1 VPLALAVLLV
11 AGGLALGSSSVDPV
25 QLRLLGVRLGQGAV
39 AAAGVQILATEYG
52 SGLIRMTLLAVP
64 RRLDVLA
71 AKAAVLTA
79 LVAPAAV
86 LGVGVAV
93 LGLSP
98 DGGLLRAAFGSV
110 LHLILIGLLGL
121 GVAAVVRSSA
131 AAMGIV
137 LSLLYLMPMLLR
149 MLPDPDWQRIL
160 YRTTPATAVQARPW
174 QALSVDPLDGR
185 RRELFKLAA
194 PLFRE
199 HGYRG
204 ATIKALA
211 HACHLTPAGLYHY
224 FESKADF
231 ATYVIRQP
239 HLDWRSVHV
248 DPDIDALEQLRD
260 FIDLAVRELPD
271 FLLAMDLAAELPL
284 PGIAHIRK
292 AMFGEGDAVFG
303 RYLAAVRPGLTPEA
317 ARDLARLV
325 LSLLVGSHE
334 IGPGRATD
342 AATTRDRIVRVLR
355 SELVPLAAD
364 GARFDRVMAGR

>member
-1 VPLALAVLLV
+1 MASWLAGPDVVAARRLRWSAAWRAEWDKLLTGGAGLAVPLALAVLLV

-160 YRTTPATAVQARPW
+160 YRTTPATAVQALTTTVDNAILPLGPW
-174 QALSVDPLDGR
+174 SALGVV
-185 RRELFKLAA
+185 AA
-194 PLFRE
+194 WSA
-199 HGYRG
+199 G
-204 ATIKALA
+204 ALA
-211 HACHLTPAGLYHY
+211 LGALLLH
-224 FESKADF
+224 
-231 ATYVIRQP
+231 R
-239 HLDWRSVHV
+239 R
-248 DPDIDALEQLRD
+248 DA
-260 FIDLAVRELPD
+260 
-271 FLLAMDLAAELPL
+271 
-284 PGIAHIRK
+284 
-292 AMFGEGDAVFG
+292 
-303 RYLAAVRPGLTPEA
+303 
-317 ARDLARLV
+317 
-325 LSLLVGSHE
+325 
-334 IGPGRATD
+334 
-342 AATTRDRIVRVLR
+342 
-355 SELVPLAAD
+355 
-364 GARFDRVMAGR
+364 